1 LQSKDFWI
9 RYIMTFRSFT
19 NNYGYLKD
27 FPKKKQLTYILD
39 FAFILIHEKF
49 VDGKYDDMISW
60 SYICFL
66 P

>member
-1 LQSKDFWI
+1 
-9 RYIMTFRSFT
+9 MTFRSFT